1 MGPEPENN
9 QANTSK
15 AELRYVIAHQWPS
28 VQGTSTAH
36 VYIEVNQKK
45 KTRSQEQP
53 PSLRNSVR
61 VNGRP

>member
-45 KTRSQEQP
+45 DEVTRTATKSP
-53 PSLRNSVR
+53 
-61 VNGRP
+61 